1 MKKIEKEKK
10 VKKVKQKKPFRFKEM
25 FDNENYGN
33 GLRCVIICALAV
45 ILVVGVNLFVNALP
59 TAATNLDI
67 STSKI
72 HSISEETEE
81 KISQLSE
88 KVDVYLVCEEGE
100 EDRNTVHVLNLYADL
115 SDNLNVS
122 QVDPALSPEIIEQ
135 YTGETDID
143 NNSVLVVSGERR
155 QVLAYSD
162 YFASSVFVLEDY
174 LNSAIDFVTSDD
186 LDKVYALTGHGEREI
201 SDNLLDYMG
210 LDGYT
215 AEEINLVQTGG
226 IPEDAKAV
234 IVNGLTQDITEGEAE
249 ILLDYM
255 KNGGKLLLI
264 TGYSSDTF
272 TNLEEVTGYYGAR
285 LERGYIV
292 ESDESRYAEST
303 PTYVMPYI
311 YTDGTDVLT
320 DGVEYVLM
328 PNAKG
333 IVTDEEVRD
342 GLDVTTILETSDTAG
357 SLYTNI
363 FNNSQEV
370 IEGPFKLGVSF
381 EEETDN
387 GVSKLVWFSSSYIS
401 DESVDAYVGGG
412 NITMFLNAICWLCED
427 DGEAS
432 IHGKTVSTQ
441 FLTIDSS
448 TVNLWRNIMI
458 GAVPLTVLAVGVIV
472 CIRRKRR

>member
-1 MKKIEKEKK
+1 MKKIKKEKK
-10 VKKVKQKKPFRFKEM
+10 EKQKKPFQFQEM
-25 FDNENYGN
+25 FNNENYGN

-45 ILVVGVNLFVNALP
+45 ILVVGVNLLVRALP

-72 HSISEETEE
+72 HSISEETKE

-88 KVDVYLVCEEGE
+88 KVDIYMVCEEGE
-100 EDRNTVHVLNLYADL
+100 EDRNTAHVLNLYADL

-122 QVDPALSPEIIEQ
+122 VIDPALSPEIIEQ
-135 YTGETDID
+135 YTGEDAID
-143 NNSVLVVSGERR
+143 NNSVLVVSGDRR
-155 QVLAYSD
+155 QVLDYSD

-201 SDNLLDYMG
+201 SDKLLDYMG

-215 AEEINLVQTGG
+215 SEELNLVQAGE

-234 IVNGLTQDITEGEAE
+234 ILNGVTRDITEGEAE

-255 KNGGKLLLI
+255 QNGGKLLLV

-272 TNLEEVTGYYGAR
+272 TNLEKVTGYYGAR
-285 LERGYIV
+285 LEKGYVV

-333 IVTDEEVRD
+333 IVTDEEERE
-342 GLDVTTILETSDTAG
+342 GLEMTTILETSDTAG

-381 EEETDN
+381 EEETAG
-387 GVSKLVWFSSSYIS
+387 GVSKLVWFSSAYIS
-401 DESVDAYVGGG
+401 DETVDAYVGGG

-427 DGEAS
+427 QPEAS

-441 FLTIDSS
+441 FLTINSS
-448 TVNLWRNIMI
+448 DLGIWRIIMI
-458 GAVPLTVLAVGVIV
+458 IVVPLSVLAVGIIV
-472 CIRRKRR
+472 YIRRKRR